1 MPEPTL
7 DELYPLIARLERLSA
22 DSGWAHRAAGLRGCL
37 LKALAEIEAGNAPP
51 EALSDWMEQ
60 SYAILI
66 RAAREIPA
74 DTPGKHAGRRR

>member
-7 DELYPLIARLERLSA
+7 DELYQLIACLERLSA

-37 LKALAEIEAGNAPP
+37 LNALVEIEAGNAPP
-51 EALSDWMEQ
+51 EGLPGWMEQ

-74 DTPGKHAGRRR
+74 DPPEKHAGRRR